1 LEAVELKLSEV
12 LEDNEKFRFD
22 SEFVNK
28 SCLNVKKIL
37 LNKQYE
43 YLSKLNSF
51 NARYKQPI
59 YDENSNIKVLNSQY
73 IRDYFL
79 DYESAKNGY
88 GALVPKEAIMINS
101 TGVGTLGRVNI
112 NYLNEKISVDNHV
125 NIIVAKNINSY
136 YLTIFLK
143 SYYGQSQISRYY
155 SGSSGQIEIYPKD
168 FNSFIIPIFSNTFQT
183 KIETLVKSS
192 YKKLEESKILYKEA
206 EKLLLKELDL
216 DCFVPRSDNI
226 AIKTLSESFGISGRL
241 DSEYYQPKYNDI
253 IEKIKS
259 YKGGFDTLN
268 NILVSIETGEYS
280 EEYFVKDTNLKFYIR
295 STNISNGLIVED
307 EDYFVNP
314 INFTKFVKNGDI
326 VTARVGTLG
335 IFGTV
340 DKMMEGSIY
349 SDNVLCFRL
358 PDNLNPFVYTLLF
371 NNSYNRMLIERL
383 SRGSV
388 QQRLNQE
395 TLKDLVI
402 PIIAQSIQVQIEEK
416 IKQSFELKEA
426 SKRLLEQAK
435 KAVEVAIEED
445 ENEAKNKIEKLILG
459 GCEDE
464 CSSL

>member
-1 LEAVELKLSEV
+1 MDGLEAVELKLSEV

-192 YKKLEESKILYKEA
+192 YQKLELSKTLYKEA
-206 EKLLLKELDL
+206 EQLLLKELDL
-216 DCFVPRSDNI
+216 DCFTPSSDNI
-226 AIKTLSESFGISGRL
+226 AIKTLSESFGMSGRL
-241 DSEYYQPKYNDI
+241 DSEYYQPKYDE
-253 IEKIKS
+253 IEKLISDRGNFTYIKNEFNHVKTS
-259 YKGGFDTLN
+259 FDKSKDGYN
-268 NILVSIETGEYS
+268 YIEIGN
-280 EEYFVKDTNLKFYIR
+280 VNVADG
-295 STNISNGLIVED
+295 TNIFNYVET
-307 EDYFVNP
+307 EDLPANAK
-314 INFTKFVKNGDI
+314 INVKNGDLLVSTVRPYRGAITIINTSEDDLI
-326 VTARVGTLG
+326 VSGAFTVLRKKDISNINIQVLQVLLRTNIYKELLLKYNVGTQYPV
-335 IFGTV
+335 IK
-340 DKMMEGSIY
+340 DE
-349 SDNVLCFRL
+349 DVL
-358 PDNLNPFVYTLLF
+358 NL
-371 NNSYNRMLIERL
+371 I
-383 SRGSV
+383 
-388 QQRLNQE
+388 
-395 TLKDLVI
+395 I
-402 PIIAQSIQVQIEEK
+402 PIIAQSIQTQIEEK

-426 SKRLLEQAK
+426 SKKLLDLAK
-435 KAVEVAIEED
+435 RVVEVAIEK
-445 ENEAKNKIEKLILG
+445 NESEAMELLK
-459 GCEDE
+459 
-464 CSSL
+464 